1 MHHKKL
7 IAAMVAVGVS
17 MPALAVADMT
27 LYGRAHLSA
36 DILDD
41 GADYN
46 EFNVSSN
53 SSRLGFKGER
63 QFADDLTAIF
73 QIEQQI
79 DFDDSGTEFATRD
92 TFGGLKGDWGML
104 RVGKFDT
111 PFKRARGP
119 ANFFGDQVGDMRNLT
134 RTNDHGRF
142 DERFKNSIHY
152 RSPSFNGLVGDI
164 QYSVDNSGQ
173 STAEDAENRAVSTSL
188 SFRNGPVNVVAAYE
202 NQSIY
207 RAEGSQSS
215 FVVEPDGNVTSVTS
229 DVEGFDYDAEAWRLA
244 GSYQITPVFRL
255 GALYQVTESTRGVE
269 DQEGKV
275 YGLGGQYKAS
285 PNVYLNAHWFTLDS
299 DLDDNDASL
308 YAIGLEYRMDSALRF
323 YGNIAVTDNDD
334 NSSLTSWSAA
344 RSAGPG
350 GAAGEKAT
358 AFSLGMRYDF

>member
-7 IAAMVAVGVS
+7 IAAMVAVGMS

-41 GADYN
+41 GDDYS

-63 QFADDLTAIF
+63 QFADNVTAIF

-92 TFGGLKGDWGML
+92 TFAGLKGDWGML

-119 ANFFGDQVGDMRNLT
+119 ANFFGDQAGDMRNLT

-142 DERFKNSIHY
+142 DERFRNSIHY
-152 RSPSFNGLVGDI
+152 RTPSLNGLVWDI
-164 QYSVDNSGQ
+164 QYSADNSGQ
-173 STAEDAENRAVSTSL
+173 STVEDAENQAVSTSL
-188 SFRNGPVNVVAAYE
+188 GFRSGPVNLALAYE
-202 NQSIY
+202 NQSLY
-207 RAEGSQSS
+207 AE
-215 FVVEPDGNVTSVTS
+215 N
-229 DVEGFDYDAEAWRLA
+229 DYDYNADAWRLA
-244 GSYQITPVFRL
+244 GSYQITPEFRL

-275 YGLGGQYKAS
+275 YGFGGQYKAS
-285 PNVYLNAHWFTLDS
+285 PNVYLNAHWLTLDS
-299 DLDDNDASL
+299 DLDDRDANL
-308 YAIGLEYRMDSALRF
+308 YAIGLEYRLDSALRF
-323 YGNIAVTDNDD
+323 YGNIAVMDNDD
-334 NSSLTSWSAA
+334 DSSLTSWSAA
-344 RSAGPG
+344 RTASPS

>member
-7 IAAMVAVGVS
+7 IAAMVAVGMS

-36 DILDD
+36 DILNDGDD
-41 GADYN
+41 YS

-92 TFGGLKGDWGML
+92 TFAGLKGDWGML

-142 DERFKNSIHY
+142 DERFRNSIHY
-152 RSPSFNGLVGDI
+152 RTPSLNGLVWDI
-164 QYSVDNSGQ
+164 QYSADNSGQ
-173 STAEDAENRAVSTSL
+173 STVEDAENRAVSTSL
-188 SFRNGPVNVVAAYE
+188 GFRNGPVNVVLAYE

-207 RAEGSQSS
+207 RA
-215 FVVEPDGNVTSVTS
+215 FDADEPDTAAL
-229 DVEGFDYDAEAWRLA
+229 DYNADAWRLA
-244 GSYQITPVFRL
+244 GSYQITPEFRL
-255 GALYQVTESTRGVE
+255 GALYQVTENTGRQDENLEGE
-269 DQEGKV
+269 EGKV
-275 YGLGGQYKAS
+275 WGFGGQYKAS
-285 PNVYLNAHWFTLDS
+285 PNVYLNAHWLTLDS
-299 DLDDNDASL
+299 DLDDNDANL
-308 YAIGLEYRMDSALRF
+308 YAIGLEYRLDSALRF
-323 YGNIAVTDNDD
+323 YGNIAVMDNDD
-334 NSSLTSWSAA
+334 DSSLTSWSAA
-344 RSAGPG
+344 RTAKPS

>member
-7 IAAMVAVGVS
+7 IAAMVAVGMS

-41 GADYN
+41 GDDYS

-92 TFGGLKGDWGML
+92 TFAGLKGDWGML

-142 DERFKNSIHY
+142 DERFRNSIHY
-152 RSPSFNGLVGDI
+152 RTPSLNGLVWDI
-164 QYSVDNSGQ
+164 QYSADNSGQ
-173 STAEDAENRAVSTSL
+173 STVEDAENRAVSTSL
-188 SFRNGPVNVVAAYE
+188 GFRNGPVNVVLAYE

-207 RAEGSQSS
+207 RDAGSEYVINQNTGD
-215 FVVEPDGNVTSVTS
+215 VVLRQTS
-229 DVEGFDYDAEAWRLA
+229 GFDYNADAWRLA
-244 GSYQITPVFRL
+244 GSYQITPGFRL
-255 GALYQVTESTRGVE
+255 GGLYQVTESTRGVE

-275 YGLGGQYKAS
+275 WGLGGQYKAS

-299 DLDDNDASL
+299 DLDDNDANL
-308 YAIGLEYRMDSALRF
+308 YAIGLEYRLDSALRF
-323 YGNIAVTDNDD
+323 YGNIAVMDNDD
-334 NSSLTSWSAA
+334 DSSLTSWSAA
-344 RSAGPG
+344 RTASPS